1 MGYKHN
7 VEDIIEKGT
16 ELFRKKGYHHVGIN
30 EILKASNIP
39 KGSFYN
45 FFDTKEEYAG
55 KVIDAY
61 GTASLKMIT
70 KALSDITVSPLERL
84 KRFYA
89 MLIDINEK
97 DGLDA
102 GCLVNNLSIEVGGN
116 SPGMSRAADEV
127 FLMWVKEIA
136 KCVRE
141 GQEKGEI
148 MDSMPAEDIAEYM
161 HAGIYGAFSRMKVN
175 QSRIYLDKWHKMTF
189 DFISK
194 K

>member
-1 MGYKHN
+1 MGYKYN

-30 EILKASNIP
+30 EILKACNIP

-61 GTASLKMIT
+61 GTESLKMIST
-70 KALSDITVSPLERL
+70 ALSDMTFSPLERL

-97 DGLDA
+97 DGMDA

-116 SPGMSRAADEV
+116 NPGISYAADEV

-136 KCVRE
+136 KCVKE

-148 MDSMPAEDIAEYM
+148 IDSMTAEDIAEYM
-161 HAGIYGAFSRMKVN
+161 HAGIFGAFSRMKVN
-175 QSRIYLDKWHKMTF
+175 RSRVYLDKWHKMTF
-189 DFISK
+189 EFISK

>member
-1 MGYKHN
+1 M
-7 VEDIIEKGT
+7 
-16 ELFRKKGYHHVGIN
+16 GIN
-30 EILKASNIP
+30 EILKACNIP
-39 KGSFYN
+39 RGSFYN
-45 FFDTKEEYAG
+45 FFETKEEYAG
-55 KVIDAY
+55 KVIDGY
-61 GTASLKMIT
+61 GRESLKMIAR
-70 KALSDITVSPLERL
+70 ALSDMAVSPLERL

-116 SPGMSRAADEV
+116 NPGISHAADEV
-127 FLMWVKEIA
+127 FLKWVKEIA
-136 KCVRE
+136 KCVKE

-148 MDSMPAEDIAEYM
+148 IDSMPAEDIAEYM

-175 QSRIYLDKWHKMTF
+175 RSRIYLDKWHKMTF

-194 K
+194 T